1 MAHVVSVNV
10 GAERPNAAKDT
21 PTGIHKRPVEIIELR
36 RPGSKHGGLGSGVV
50 GDFIGDRQHHGG
62 DYQAVYAVSR
72 EELDW
77 WGKELGRHLDDG
89 MFGENLT
96 TTGIDIDHALIGERW
111 QVGDAVVLRVEG
123 PRIPCGTFRM
133 HMGEAGWLKR
143 FVDHG
148 LSGAYLSVE
157 RPGFVR
163 PGETITVLSR
173 PDHAIDVPTVFRA
186 FYDDV
191 EAMREVIE
199 AGVLSDSEETAALEA
214 RLERLNRRR

>member
-1 MAHVVSVNV
+1 MAHVVSVNI
-10 GAERPNAAKDT
+10 GAARPNTAKDT
-21 PTGIHKRPVEIIELR
+21 PTGIYKRPVDQIELR
-36 RPGSKHGGLGSGVV
+36 PPGPKRGGLGSGVV

-62 DYQAVYAVSR
+62 DNQAVYAVSR

-77 WGKELGRHLDDG
+77 WGKELGRDLNDG

-96 TTGIDIDHALIGERW
+96 TAGLDTDYALIGERW
-111 QVGDAVVLRVEG
+111 QVGETVVLRVEG

-133 HMGEAGWLKR
+133 HMGETGWLKR

-163 PGETITVLSR
+163 AGEPITVLSR
-173 PDHAIDVPTVFRA
+173 PDHAIDVPTAFRA
-186 FYDDV
+186 FYDDID
-191 EAMREVIE
+191 AMRLVID
-199 AGVLSDSEETAALEA
+199 AGVLSNPEDATALEA
-214 RLERLNRRR
+214 RFERLRRTR